1 METYGFVYLW
11 FDVKHKRF
19 YVGCRWGKEDD
30 GYVCS
35 SNWMKQAYKHRPQDF
50 KRRILSRI
58 YTNRQDLLAE
68 EYKWLS
74 MMKKDELGNKYYN
87 LHNHHFNHWS
97 SDLNTLLSVK
107 QKVSQTKK
115 EFWDSPESDV
125 MRQQVS
131 DFHKKRGTKPPS
143 QEGKVPWNKGLTKD
157 TDPRVAANSLALL
170 RTNKPKRKRTKTMSE
185 ETRQLVSDNMKK
197 IWAERKEKQDGYT
210 NR

>member
-1 METYGFVYLW
+1 MEKYGFVYLW

-35 SNWMKQAYKHRPQDF
+35 SIWMKQGYEHRPQDF

-74 MMKKDELGNKYYN
+74 MIKKEELGKKYYN

-97 SDLNTLLSVK
+97 SDETTSMSVK
-107 QKVSQTKK
+107 QKVSRTKK
-115 EFWDSPESDV
+115 KYWDSPESDN
-125 MRQQVS
+125 MRQHVS
-131 DFHKKRGTKPPS
+131 DLHKKRGTKPPS
-143 QEGKVPWNKGLTKD
+143 REGRVPWNKGLTKD
-157 TDPRVAANSLALL
+157 TDPRVAANSLALKKPKKK
-170 RTNKPKRKRTKTMSE
+170 RTNPISE
-185 ETRQLVSDNMKK
+185 ETRRMISDNMKR
-197 IWAERKEKQDGYT
+197 IWSERKKIMEKDNG
-210 NR
+210 

>member
-58 YTNRQDLLAE
+58 YTNRQELLAE

-74 MMKKDELGNKYYN
+74 MMKKDELGKRYYN

-97 SDLNTLLSVK
+97 SDLNTSLSVK

-115 EFWDSPESDV
+115 EFWDSPESDT

-131 DFHKKRGTKPPS
+131 DFHKDRGTKPPS
-143 QEGKVPWNKGLTKD
+143 RKGKSSWNKGLTKD
-157 TDPRVAANSLALL
+157 TDPRVAANSLALKKPKKK
-170 RTNKPKRKRTKTMSE
+170 RTNPISE
-185 ETRQLVSDNMKK
+185 ETRQLVSDNMKR
-197 IWAERKEKQDGYT
+197 IWSERKKDNGY
-210 NR
+210 NDK

>member
-35 SNWMKQAYKHRPQDF
+35 SNWMKQGYKHRPQDF

-68 EYKWLS
+68 EYMWLS
-74 MMKKDELGNKYYN
+74 MIKKDELGKKYYN

-97 SDLNTLLSVK
+97 SDENTSLSVK

-115 EFWDSPESDV
+115 EFWDSPESDT

-131 DFHKKRGTKPPS
+131 DLHKKRGTKPPS
-143 QEGKVPWNKGLTKD
+143 RKGKSSWNKGLTKD
-157 TDPRVAANSLALL
+157 TDPRVAANSLALK
-170 RTNKPKRKRTKTMSE
+170 KPKKKRTKTMTE
-185 ETRQLVSDNMKK
+185 ETRQLVSDNMKR
-197 IWAERKEKQDGYT
+197 IWAERKEKQNGYIY
-210 NR
+210 